1 MTYHRQATGGFA
13 ELVGALD
20 HEVVAMNTL
29 TVNLHILMASFY
41 RPTADRYKILI
52 ESGAFPSDQYAAA
65 SQLRLH
71 GFDPDTDLL
80 EWSPRDDELLLR
92 TDDLA
97 AMLEQEGESV
107 ALILLPGVKS
117 QQMRDT
123 FSSYLRYLV
132 RGEQDDKT
140 RTGKKGY
147 VSRGGKQDPVFATEC
162 HRLRCTRSYGSRA

>member
-117 QQMRDT
+117 
-123 FSSYLRYLV
+123 
-132 RGEQDDKT
+132 
-140 RTGKKGY
+140 
-147 VSRGGKQDPVFATEC
+147 P
-162 HRLRCTRSYGSRA
+162 